1 MGKGGGWK
9 DGCSRLL
16 TAVVVVPGMEIGWLE
31 GIEREGQGLDWIG
44 LDWIAYWKNF
54 RDTPTTTN
62 HDTYLPFFQ
71 TQKYNVTFVKL

>member
-31 GIEREGQGLDWIG
+31 GIEREGQGLNWIG
-44 LDWIAYWKNF
+44 LDCI
-54 RDTPTTTN
+54 
-62 HDTYLPFFQ
+62 LEEFQ
-71 TQKYNVTFVKL
+71 RYPYYDES

>member
-1 MGKGGGWK
+1 MEGRM
-9 DGCSRLL
+9 SRLS

-71 TQKYNVTFVKL
+71 TQKI

>member
-1 MGKGGGWK
+1 MEGRMFEIVDCRCGSKYLEWKLDGWKELRGKGK
-9 DGCSRLL
+9 
-16 TAVVVVPGMEIGWLE
+16 
-31 GIEREGQGLDWIG
+31 DWIG

>member
-9 DGCSRLL
+9 DGCSRWS

-44 LDWIAYWKNF
+44 LDCIALHIG
-54 RDTPTTTN
+54 RISEIPLLRRIMI
-62 HDTYLPFFQ
+62 HTYLFF
-71 TQKYNVTFVKL
+71 KHKNIM